1 MARYDVLLRGATVYD
16 GTGAA
21 SFVADVAI
29 DGSRIAAIGSLDGAR
44 AALDVDVAGLALAPG
59 FIDVHTHDDFAC
71 LQHPDMAFKTRGG
84 VTTCIVGNCGFGA
97 APYAAACTMIGALAP
112 AAAVP
117 IYDGHAG
124 YLAALESARPAT
136 NVGMLAGHGTLRL
149 AAMGKAARAPTDAEM
164 RTMEDALDEAL
175 EAGALGLSSG
185 LIYEPGRYADTVEL
199 VALARRMRGTG
210 ALYASHLRNEAGGL
224 VEAVIEAIAIGEAAG
239 VPVQVSH
246 HKAAG
251 RDNWGRV
258 ADTLA
263 LIEQAQARGVAVHAD
278 QYPYT
283 AGSTLLA
290 AVLDN
295 GAFRDDVAP
304 GGIGR
309 VTADDVVVAAA
320 PGHPAWEGRSI
331 ATLAHDLALPP
342 RAAAEH
348 VAAQAPGATAI
359 IHMMSEDDVRM
370 VLRHPSTMIG
380 SDGIPTLDGRPHP
393 RLYNTFARVLGHYAR
408 DLAVLPLAE
417 AVYRMTG
424 FAAAKFGLLDRGEIR
439 AGAFA
444 DLVLFDP
451 MTVIDRGTFEAPN
464 RYPAGIVDV
473 FVNGARVIA
482 GGVPTTA
489 RPGQVLR
496 RAG

>member
-1 MARYDVLLRGATVYD
+1 M
-16 GTGAA
+16 
-21 SFVADVAI
+21 
-29 DGSRIAAIGSLDGAR
+29 
-44 AALDVDVAGLALAPG
+44 
-59 FIDVHTHDDFAC
+59 
-71 LQHPDMAFKTRGG
+71 
-84 VTTCIVGNCGFGA
+84 
-97 APYAAACTMIGALAP
+97 
-112 AAAVP
+112 
-117 IYDGHAG
+117 
-124 YLAALESARPAT
+124 
-136 NVGMLAGHGTLRL
+136 
-149 AAMGKAARAPTDAEM
+149 
-164 RTMEDALDEAL
+164 
-175 EAGALGLSSG
+175 
-185 LIYEPGRYADTVEL
+185 
-199 VALARRMRGTG
+199 
-210 ALYASHLRNEAGGL
+210 
-224 VEAVIEAIAIGEAAG
+224 
-239 VPVQVSH
+239 PVQISH

-258 ADTLA
+258 AETLR
-263 LIEQAQARGVAVHAD
+263 LIESAQARGVDVHAD

-295 GAFRDDVAP
+295 GAFRDDGTP

-331 ATLAHDLALPP
+331 AAVAGDLGLEA

-348 VAAQAPGATAI
+348 VVAQAPGATAI
-359 IHMMSEDDVRM
+359 IHMMCEDDVQT

-408 DLAVLPLAE
+408 DLGVLPLAE

-424 FAAAKFGLLDRGEIR
+424 FAAAKFGLAERGVVR

-451 MTVIDRGTFEAPN
+451 ATVIDRGTFESPN

-473 FVNGARVIA
+473 FVNGVRVVR
-482 GGVPTTA
+482 GGEPTTA